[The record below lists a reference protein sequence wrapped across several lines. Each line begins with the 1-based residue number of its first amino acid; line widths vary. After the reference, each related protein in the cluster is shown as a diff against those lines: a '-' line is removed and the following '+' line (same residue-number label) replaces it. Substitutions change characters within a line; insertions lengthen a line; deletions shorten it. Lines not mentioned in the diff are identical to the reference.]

1 MKRFAMM
8 MGAWMC
14 AAVAFAEVTFSV
26 EALPKEWLVGQ
37 APQAWAKDEVYV
49 LECWASWCGPCVRAM
64 PHVESLWQTL
74 KDEGIHII
82 GVNVS
87 DRLKNDQIV
96 AFLQKQPVPPTY
108 PIVVDRTNLLRQTL
122 NFQGIPYACAVRN
135 GVVVWT
141 GHPGSLTAERLRSL
155 RDNRPYN
162 PANEPPPPDPM
173 APVYALEAQADQ
185 AAAAGQWEEAIRLQS
200 QAVAA
205 HPYQAHFTNPYIPKL
220 EPEEARCLPLEEA
233 EVVSN
238 SGDLAPY
245 AKLVGKAL
253 PADETL
259 LVIELW
265 QHPWQ
270 VERITQQTQRF
281 LPGNQVAAALPVPHR
296 LLSIVDAKEQ
306 QKVQKWAK
314 ATRASLPEITFASG
328 DWEAL
333 FGYTSRLNYPFV
345 AVFRKG
351 VLLYRGSVEV
361 MPARLLLDVTTDPNT
376 LQQTLLAE
384 TQNEKANIQRA
395 LKLMKGVIA
404 PDNLETYLEAEPLD
418 DRATA
423 LVLPLLFAPYREA
436 QDAVGAAACFERL
449 TTRHYRDEVT
459 LTALREIPETWPDL
473 AALVHREQS
482 LIAEALAR
490 LNRKGDPTFTAS
502 TLMAAARSARSA
514 NDTQRYTTLVR
525 RAIEETPNARR
536 LQQFFKHEPAW
547 PSR

>member
-1 MKRFAMM
+1 MKRFAMV

-64 PHVESLWQTL
+64 PHVENLWQAL

-108 PIVVDRTNLLRQTL
+108 PIVVDRANRLRQTL
-122 NFQGIPYACAVRN
+122 KFQGIPYACAVRN

-205 HPYQAHFTNPYIPKL
+205 HPYQAYTTPYIPKL
-220 EPEEARCLPLEEA
+220 EPEEVRCLPLEGA
-233 EVVSN
+233 DVTSS

-245 AKLVGKAL
+245 AELVGKAL

-281 LPGNQVAAALPVPHR
+281 LPGKLVEAALPTQYR
-296 LLSIVDAKEQ
+296 LLTVVDRQNERKLRQ
-306 QKVQKWAK
+306 WAK
-314 ATRASLPEITFASG
+314 TTAAPLPELTFASG

-351 VLLYRGSVEV
+351 VLLYRGAIEV
-361 MPARLLLDVTTDPNT
+361 MPVRQLLDAKTDPKT
-376 LQQTLLAE
+376 LQQALLAE
-384 TQNEKANIQRA
+384 AEREKANVKRA
-395 LKLMKGVIA
+395 LDLMKGKIK
-404 PDNLETYLEAEPLD
+404 PENLEAYLEAEPLD
-418 DRATA
+418 DRTQA
-423 LVLPLLFAPYREA
+423 LILPLLFAPYREA
-436 QDAVGAAACFERL
+436 EDAVGAAACFERL
-449 TTRHYRDEVT
+449 TVRHHRDEVT
-459 LTALREIPETWPDL
+459 LTALQKIPETWPDL
-473 AALVHREQS
+473 AALVHADQS
-482 LIAEALAR
+482 LIASWLAE
-490 LNRKGDPTFTAS
+490 LNRRGYPDWTAAE
-502 TLMAAARSARSA
+502 LMVAAREARSAGQKKRF
-514 NDTQRYTTLVR
+514 TGLVR
-525 RAIEETPNARR
+525 DAIRATASAKR
-536 LQQFFKHEPAW
+536 LQRFLRHEPAW